1 MLDGDDAG
9 MCIHTLWTGAFGS
22 TGIRGMH
29 PGSLAADI
37 LKVAFAAQAS
47 NA

>member
-1 MLDGDDAG
+1 MLDGNKAA
-9 MCIHTLWTGAFGS
+9 MCIHTLWTGAVGATS
-22 TGIRGMH
+22 IRGMH
-29 PGSLAADI
+29 PGSLAAHI